1 MTSRVLELIYARYN
15 NGYTRKNLLFRL
27 HRLIIQSRGV
37 AHLLFGIKV
46 NRSEHTDDLFDMTT
60 LLLRAE
66 LRKRLRGIV
75 NPRLLEIGVGHFALL
90 SGCLSR
96 KIPGTITASDFNPAA
111 VKSAREHVASN
122 KLDIEVLQ
130 SDVLTDIPVRKYDL
144 IFWNLPYYD
153 DPEAILSKLF
163 TAAPEYMTESAQ
175 LIIGFN
181 SYPLPV
187 ETIIDIHSRYP
198 GLALKTV
205 KRYRWNNHAL
215 LVFGRV

>member
-1 MTSRVLELIYARYN
+1 MTSRVLELIYAHYN

-27 HRLIIQSRGV
+27 HRSIIQSRWV
-37 AHLLFGIKV
+37 ARLLFGIKIS
-46 NRSEHTDDLFDMTT
+46 RSEHPDDRFDLTT
-60 LLLRAE
+60 LLLRAD
-66 LRKRLRGIV
+66 LRRRLSGIA
-75 NPRLLEIGVGHFALL
+75 NPQLLEIGVGYFAFL

-96 KIPGTITASDFNPAA
+96 QIPGTITASDFNPAA
-111 VKSAREHVASN
+111 VESAREHVAAN

-130 SDVLTDIPVRKYDL
+130 SDVLTGIPVRKYDL

-181 SYPLPV
+181 TYPLPV

-205 KRYRWNNHAL
+205 RRYRWNNHAL
-215 LVFGRV
+215 LVFGKA